1 MTNFVELDDGT
12 VRFFGPTDAEW
23 DERKREAWARVAPR
37 RFVDATLDDAPE
49 EAVADLL
56 DWDGR
61 SNVLIAGPVGSGK
74 THLAFGLARRS
85 FWQGRSV
92 RFAPVVEALD
102 NMRPGG
108 KDHQVD
114 IETVEPWVNVYANV
128 DVLILDDLGG
138 EKPTD
143 WTAERLY
150 LLVNRRW
157 LDERPVIATTNMTMD
172 QLKEQI
178 GDRTY
183 DRLRDGA
190 VGVLLSGESHR
201 RPA

>member
-1 MTNFVELDDGT
+1 MNFVELPDGS
-12 VRFFGPTDAEW
+12 VRPFGPSDEEW
-23 DERKREAWARVAPR
+23 DHMRTREWKATVPARFQNASLDQHPE
-37 RFVDATLDDAPE
+37 VDQ
-49 EAVADLL
+49 AVR
-56 DWDGR
+56 DWDGKC
-61 SNVLIAGPVGSGK
+61 NVLIAGPVGSGK
-74 THLAFGLARRS
+74 THLAFALARRL
-85 FWQGRSV
+85 FWHGRRF

-108 KDHQVD
+108 KDFQISNEHEAQ
-114 IETVEPWVNVYANV
+114 PWVNVYASA
-128 DVLILDDLGG
+128 DLLILDDLGG

-150 LLVNRRW
+150 MLINRRW
-157 LDERPVIATTNMTMD
+157 LDEKPTIATSNMTPD
-172 QLKEQI
+172 QLREQI

-190 VGVLLSGESHR
+190 IGVLLSGESHR